1 VPGHPSQAAPEY
13 DSWQERD
20 TQAPGGQVTRDRP
33 DPGPQPD
40 SGRRGRRFGR
50 PGRRPAASGPDA
62 PRRAAEPASRGRRGL
77 TRSRIWLLAGAAGLV
92 VVLSLLLGGTLLLGH
107 NGPAHVLVTP
117 AKLGSFVRSPQLEQQ
132 MGAGNL
138 QQQVISKSAGQASH
152 VIYAVYENNAAASGG
167 TPQVILFIGGHLS
180 GVSPSG
186 FTSSFTM
193 QFKGA
198 HSTSPG
204 SMGGSAACVNAN
216 ANVTGQVALCTW
228 ADNDTFGV
236 VASPTMS
243 TTQLAAQMRF
253 IRPLVEHP
261 AK

>member
-1 VPGHPSQAAPEY
+1 
-13 DSWQERD
+13 
-20 TQAPGGQVTRDRP
+20 
-33 DPGPQPD
+33 
-40 SGRRGRRFGR
+40 
-50 PGRRPAASGPDA
+50 
-62 PRRAAEPASRGRRGL
+62 L

-92 VVLSLLLGGTLLLGH
+92 VVLSLLVGGTLLLGH
-107 NGPAHVLVTP
+107 HGPTHTLVTP
-117 AKLGSFVRSPQLEQQ
+117 AKLGSFVRSTQLEQQ
-132 MGAGNL
+132 MGARNL
-138 QQQVISKSAGQASH
+138 QQQVISRSAGQASH

-167 TPQVILFIGGHLS
+167 SSEVILFIGGHLS

-186 FTSSFTM
+186 FISSFST

-243 TTQLAAQMRF
+243 EAQLAAQMRI
-253 IRPLVEHP
+253 IRPQVEHT

>member
-1 VPGHPSQAAPEY
+1 
-13 DSWQERD
+13 
-20 TQAPGGQVTRDRP
+20 
-33 DPGPQPD
+33 
-40 SGRRGRRFGR
+40 
-50 PGRRPAASGPDA
+50 
-62 PRRAAEPASRGRRGL
+62 L

-92 VVLSLLLGGTLLLGH
+92 VVLSLLVGGTLLLGH
-107 NGPAHVLVTP
+107 HGPSHTLVTP
-117 AKLGSFVRSPQLEQQ
+117 ARLGSFVRSTQLEQQ
-132 MGAGNL
+132 MGARNL
-138 QQQVISKSAGQASH
+138 QQQVISRSGGQASH

-167 TPQVILFIGGHLS
+167 SSQVILFIGGHLS

-186 FTSSFTM
+186 FISSFST

-198 HSTSPG
+198 RSTRAG

-216 ANVTGQVALCTW
+216 ADVTGQVALCTW

-243 TTQLAAQMRF
+243 TAQLAAQMRI
-253 IRPLVEHP
+253 IRPQVERT